1 MADDAS
7 HGVATRTLR
16 GMAWAYGSYVGG
28 KLLVLLSTAILAR
41 VLTPEEFG
49 LVALALTFMA
59 LLEGVSDLGL
69 SGALVIQRVE
79 VLHERAE
86 TVFVSTIA
94 MGLVLSLAIVALS
107 PLAEAFFGEPGL
119 AGLTAV
125 LGANFFLRSLGAT
138 HYALAMKGLNFRAR
152 TVAEVAG
159 VIARG
164 LTGIALAL
172 AGFGAWSLVIGYLV
186 GTLALDVAI
195 WAMVP
200 WRPKLEPRREH
211 FGEMVRFGG
220 TLSGVDVVTALT
232 TNADYAFIGRVLGAT
247 ALGLYTLGFRLPE
260 LLIIN
265 ISVVASHVLF
275 PAFTIVDPDSLGHAF
290 LTSLRYTVMI
300 GLLLATGLAILAEP
314 LIVITFGDQWLGSVT
329 AMQILTVYALG
340 ITIGIPAGTAYKA
353 TGRAGVLL
361 ILGIVRFAALVTG
374 LLLFTDLGINAVATC
389 QATVAGLAAVV
400 GLGLASRLLGVGL
413 APILREIWPSVVA
426 AGVMAA
432 ALIGVDQVVHGDLPV
447 LLAGAGAGAGAYLGT
462 VWVVRPDWI
471 RYLRTRLLARPE
483 VPEPPP
489 AGELEPTRETDVIA

>member
-1 MADDAS
+1 MGDDAS
-7 HGVATRTLR
+7 HGVASRTLR
-16 GMAWAYGSYVGG
+16 GMTWAYGSYVGG

-41 VLTPEEFG
+41 LLTPEEFG

-59 LLEGVSDLGL
+59 LLEGLSDLGL
-69 SGALVIQRVE
+69 SGALVIQRIE

-94 MGLVLSLAIVALS
+94 IGLVLSLAIVALS
-107 PLAEAFFGEPGL
+107 PLAEAFFDEPGL
-119 AGLTAV
+119 TGLTAA

-138 HYALAMKGLNFRAR
+138 HYALALKGLDFRAR
-152 TVAEVAG
+152 TAAEVAG

-172 AGFGAWSLVIGYLV
+172 AGLGAWSLVIGYLV
-186 GTLALDVAI
+186 GTLVLDAAI

-220 TLSGVDVVTALT
+220 TLSGVNVVTALT

-265 ISVVASHVLF
+265 ISVVAGQVLF
-275 PAFTIVDPDSLGHAF
+275 PAFTVVDPDSLGRAF
-290 LTSLRYTVMI
+290 LISLRYTVMI
-300 GLLLATGLAILAEP
+300 GLSLATGLAILAEP
-314 LIVITFGDQWLGSVT
+314 LIVIAFGDQWLGSVT
-329 AMQILTVYALG
+329 VMQILTVYALG

-361 ILGIVRFAALVTG
+361 KLGIVRLSLLVAG
-374 LLLFTDLGINAVATC
+374 LLLFTDLGINAVAAC
-389 QATVAGLAAVV
+389 QATVAGMAAVF
-400 GLGLASRLLGVGL
+400 GLWLASRLLQVGL
-413 APILREIWPSVVA
+413 FPIVREIWPSVVA
-426 AGVMAA
+426 TAVMAA
-432 ALIGVDQVVHGDLPV
+432 SLIGVAQIVQGNVLV
-447 LLAGAGAGAGAYLGT
+447 LLVSAVVGAGAFGGT
-462 VWVVRPDWI
+462 VWVLRPNWI
-471 RYLRTRLLARPE
+471 GYLRARLFARRE
-483 VPEPPP
+483 APEPPP
-489 AGELEPTRETDVIA
+489 AEELEPTRETDVIA